1 MVDKKPTRGKIA
13 PARKNWK
20 NAEVAEQADA
30 LRSGRS
36 GIYSHVGSTPTFGTE
51 PVSNLRLETF
61 YYFLLERRV
70 NISEFGSARGYDCEG
85 RNCRIR

>member
-13 PARKNWK
+13 PARK

-36 GIYSHVGSTPTFGTE
+36 GIYSHVGSTPTFGTRT
-51 PVSNLRLETF
+51 VSNPVRDF
-61 YYFLLERRV
+61 F
-70 NISEFGSARGYDCEG
+70 ISSGT
-85 RNCRIR
+85 